1 MIVTFEHTYRSELL
15 FLPARNGGGKLV
27 GLEIIAN
34 FVSAN
39 DGDIRTPTELI
50 LPRLSDE
57 QALTLFREKLALLE
71 SCQLFFIQHQQ
82 VAWLNITPAITTA
95 ILSDNNL
102 AAEIERF
109 PFIELTVNE
118 NYPALN
124 NGGENES
131 LAQLSKRYPVVLANF
146 GSGHAS
152 TKAIFN
158 SLFYRIAMDK
168 NFIHQRLSE
177 NSFEP
182 FMRAIFSQI
191 EPYCSALMIAGV
203 DDEPTLQRVMRFP
216 FAAMQGAQWPAV
228 DPSMLTTLIQQ

>member
-34 FVSAN
+34 FVCAS
-39 DGDIRTPTELI
+39 DGNIRTPTELI

-71 SCQLFFIQHQQ
+71 SCQLFFIQQQ
-82 VAWLNITPAITTA
+82 QIAWINITPAITTA
-95 ILSDNNL
+95 ILSDNEL
-102 AAEIERF
+102 AATVDRF
-109 PFIELTVNE
+109 PFIEFAVNE

-124 NGGENES
+124 SGGDNES
-131 LAQLSKRYPVVLANF
+131 LARLAKRYPVVLANF
-146 GSGHAS
+146 GAGYAS

-158 SLFYRIAMDK
+158 SLFYRVAMDK
-168 NFIHQRLSE
+168 NFIHQRLTE

-182 FMRAIFSQI
+182 FMRAIISQI
-191 EPYCSALMIAGV
+191 EPYCSALMIAGI
-203 DDEPTLQRVMRFP
+203 DDEHSLQRVMRFP
-216 FAAMQGAQWPAV
+216 FAAMQGAMWPAV
-228 DPSMLTTLIQQ
+228 DAAMLTSLIQQ

>member
-34 FVSAN
+34 FVSVN

-50 LPRLSDE
+50 LPRFSSE

-71 SCQLFFIQHQQ
+71 SCQLFFIQQQ
-82 VAWLNITPAITTA
+82 QIAWINITPSITEA

-102 AAEIERF
+102 AAEIDRF

-124 NGGENES
+124 SGGENES
-131 LAQLSKRYPVVLANF
+131 LARLAKRYPVVLANF
-146 GSGHAS
+146 GAGYAS

-158 SLFYRIAMDK
+158 SLFYRISMDK
-168 NFIHQRLSE
+168 NFIHQRLTE

-182 FMRAIFSQI
+182 FMRAIISQI
-191 EPYCSALMIAGV
+191 QPYCSALMIAGV
-203 DDEPTLQRVMRFP
+203 DDEQDRQRVMRFP
-216 FAAMQGAQWPAV
+216 FTAMQGAQWPAV
-228 DPSMLTTLIQQ
+228 DLSMLTALIQQ

>member
-39 DGDIRTPTELI
+39 DGDVRTPTDLI

-71 SCQLFFIQHQQ
+71 SCQLFFIQQQ
-82 VAWLNITPAITTA
+82 QIAWLNITPAITAA

-131 LAQLSKRYPVVLANF
+131 LAHLAKRYPVVLANF
-146 GSGHAS
+146 GAGHAS

-168 NFIHQRLSE
+168 NFIHQRLEE

-182 FMRAIFSQI
+182 FMRAIISQI

-203 DDEPTLQRVMRFP
+203 DDEPTLRRVARFP

-228 DPSMLTTLIQQ
+228 DPSMLTALIQQ